1 VVDDNATNRTILSD
15 QLAQL
20 GLRVQA
26 VAGGP
31 EALERMRAQAAAGE
45 AFRFVLVDWD
55 MPAMSSVQL
64 AAEVHAD
71 AALQGSALI
80 LLSATGPAAD
90 AAATTELGFAALL
103 TKPVREMALRRCLA
117 RLTGQA
123 AAPRTAIAAAAAS
136 GLRLLLAEDNPTNQ
150 MLAQRLLAKLGH
162 TVETVANGERALERL
177 AQERF
182 DAVLLDCQ
190 MPGLDG
196 YEVTRRIR
204 TGRVPGL
211 DPHVPIIAL
220 TASAMPEDRRKCIEA
235 GMDDYVPKPLRPAE
249 VSAALRRAGVT

>member
-1 VVDDNATNRTILSD
+1 VDDNATNRAVLSE

-20 GLRVQA
+20 GLRVEA

-31 EALERMRAQAAAGE
+31 EALARMRAQAAAGE
-45 AFRFVLVDWD
+45 PFRFVLVDWE
-55 MPAMSSVQL
+55 MPGMSSGQL
-64 AAEVHAD
+64 AAEIQAD

-80 LLSATGPAAD
+80 LLSSTGPAAD
-90 AAATTELGFAALL
+90 AAATTEMGFAALL
-103 TKPVREMALRRCLA
+103 TKPVREMALRRCFA
-117 RLTGQA
+117 RLTGHAVAPRPAIAPA
-123 AAPRTAIAAAAAS
+123 AAT
-136 GLRLLLAEDNPTNQ
+136 GVRLLLAEDNPTNQ
-150 MLAQRLLAKLGH
+150 MLAERLLGKLGH
-162 TVETVANGERALERL
+162 TVEVVGNGERALERL
-177 AQERF
+177 GQERF
-182 DAVLLDCQ
+182 DAVMLDCQ

-204 TGRVPGL
+204 AGRVRGL